1 MGGCILTWSR
11 RYARASPRAPRAPQ
25 EVYEVA
31 LAYVKEA
38 KLEEGVADKTMIL
51 LDAILCDALF
61 KVGGCDA
68 ALCDRTCAA

>member
-1 MGGCILTWSR
+1 M
-11 RYARASPRAPRAPQ
+11 
-25 EVYEVA
+25 A